1 MKLVCQNP
9 CQLFNARYMIFGPAW
24 WAQPAQC
31 AEALQP
37 SRKHV
42 LLAQGCRCDSGV
54 VPLAQ
59 GIGLQPGQF
68 YTAGRAGAPSDALHD
83 IPRAWA

>member
-1 MKLVCQNP
+1 MEVICQKP
-9 CQLFNARYMIFGPAW
+9 CQLFNVRYMIFGPAW
-24 WAQPAQC
+24 L
-31 AEALQP
+31 LQP

-54 VPLAQ
+54 IPLAQ

-68 YTAGRAGAPSDALHD
+68 YTAGRAGAFSVALYD
-83 IPRAWA
+83 ISWAWLTGTP